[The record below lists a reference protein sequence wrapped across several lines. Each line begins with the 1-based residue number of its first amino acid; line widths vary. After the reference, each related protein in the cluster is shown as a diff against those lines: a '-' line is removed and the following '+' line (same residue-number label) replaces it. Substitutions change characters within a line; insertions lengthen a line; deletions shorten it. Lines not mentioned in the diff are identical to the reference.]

1 MAAGG
6 RRHGDS
12 HPPPTAGPRP
22 ISIPRPQISGFRGA
36 FSLLL
41 FPQVLGVCTS
51 PSCSRAFS
59 NLPTGE
65 PREPG
70 CTPAPA
76 HLTVTHSAL
85 QRLVVGG
92 EGEDDH
98 STQIGDHIDV
108 EGYSPKLAPFVTQK
122 FVDGFHGQHLMA
134 VLWEAGWLG
143 TALPMDR
150 LTLVCL
156 PTPSALTA
164 LSPPKPFFS
173 NTRRFTGDLM
183 GVQTPRLSIWGSAQF
198 CVNLPFQPI
207 LDSYRRTQRWKAILM
222 VPSSNLWIVPASRS
236 KITYVA
242 CQKYKSLGFNLRNF
256 DSGSGIG
263 KFSLR
268 VIST

>member
-6 RRHGDS
+6 RRYGGS
-12 HPPPTAGPRP
+12 HPAPHQLDPDPFVSQRPKYLDSGEPSPSFSSPRCWGGAPLCPVPELSP
-22 ISIPRPQISGFRGA
+22 IS
-36 FSLLL
+36 
-41 FPQVLGVCTS
+41 
-51 PSCSRAFS
+51 
-59 NLPTGE
+59 PTGE
-65 PREPG
+65 PWEPG

-92 EGEDDH
+92 KGEDDH

-108 EGYSPKLAPFVTQK
+108 EGNSPKLAPFVTQK

-164 LSPPKPFFS
+164 LSPPDPYFS

-183 GVQTPRLSIWGSAQF
+183 GIQNQPQISRLSIRALPNSASTY
-198 CVNLPFQPI
+198 L
-207 LDSYRRTQRWKAILM
+207 
-222 VPSSNLWIVPASRS
+222 SSL
-236 KITYVA
+236 
-242 CQKYKSLGFNLRNF
+242 F
-256 DSGSGIG
+256 
-263 KFSLR
+263 
-268 VIST
+268 